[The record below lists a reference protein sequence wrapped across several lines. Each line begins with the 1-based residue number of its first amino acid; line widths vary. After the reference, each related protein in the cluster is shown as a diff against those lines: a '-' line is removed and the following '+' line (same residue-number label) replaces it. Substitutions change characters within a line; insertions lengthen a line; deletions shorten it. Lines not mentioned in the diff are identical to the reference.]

1 MGKRGKLY
9 PPECKEE
16 AIGLVRSSDE
26 SYPVAKIARDLGVS
40 GETCARS
47 GSTRPT
53 SRPESAMD
61 SPPRRKKS
69 CAACAKR

>member
-53 SRPESAMD
+53 
-61 SPPRRKKS
+61 
-69 CAACAKR
+69 